1 MAEQGERSAPRRMLV
16 PDPILALPNVL
27 TLLRVPLG
35 LLFWVAPASP
45 PWAFGVMSA
54 AALSDMV
61 DGWFARKVREWRWK
75 KHRDPGAF
83 AAGTGVGAFLD
94 PLCDKIFLVSALLA
108 VLWALQPPALL
119 LAAVAARE
127 ILFAPLMLGYR
138 FLPGPW
144 RRHGFDFT
152 AGWPGK
158 ATTVAQ
164 FAALALAILRHPWF
178 EPAAWTAGALGLLSA
193 AYYVHRAL
201 TAGNRHQ
208 PLDRDRGEA

>member
-1 MAEQGERSAPRRMLV
+1 MGNQGERLGPQHRSV

-61 DGWFARKVREWRWK
+61 DGWFARKVREWRWR

-94 PLCDKIFLVSALLA
+94 PLCDKFFVVSALLA
-108 VLWALQPPALL
+108 VLWAVQPPALL
-119 LAAVAARE
+119 LAAVAVRE

-144 RRHGFDFT
+144 RERGVDFS

-158 ATTVAQ
+158 AATVAQ
-164 FAALALAILRHPWF
+164 FVALALAILRHSWF
-178 EPAAWTAGALGLLSA
+178 EPAAWAAGLLGLLSA
-193 AYYVHRAL
+193 AYYVRRAL
-201 TAGNRHQ
+201 TADDSRTPTGSEDE
-208 PLDRDRGEA
+208 P